1 MSDRLCSKDVADLM
15 EKRHDNLMRTIR
27 TDLKNL
33 ETPEKYYK
41 EDTYTDGKGKVR
53 ECFQVS
59 LDGCKRLSNKLKGEL
74 KGAIGLRLKNGTE
87 EQNTKPKSKPEKEYT
102 LEEAA
107 AELGISRRTLGR
119 KIDAGEIQTEK
130 REYQQILIKEKS
142 IVTESALEA
151 YRKSLEVE

>member
-1 MSDRLCSKDVADLM
+1 MRDRLCSKDVADLM

-74 KGAIGLRLKNGTE
+74 KEEFLIAVGLRLKNVIEG
-87 EQNTKPKSKPEKEYT
+87 QNTNLRANLRKNILLKRRRLSWGSQGG
-102 LEEAA
+102 LWEER
-107 AELGISRRTLGR
+107 LML
-119 KIDAGEIQTEK
+119 
-130 REYQQILIKEKS
+130 EKS
-142 IVTESALEA
+142 RQ
-151 YRKSLEVE
+151 RKGSINRSS

>member
-1 MSDRLCSKDVADLM
+1 MRDRLCSKDVADLM

-74 KGAIGLRLKNGTE
+74 REEFLIAVRKHLLRFRQSL
-87 EQNTKPKSKPEKEYT
+87 
-102 LEEAA
+102 
-107 AELGISRRTLGR
+107 RTR
-119 KIDAGEIQTEK
+119 
-130 REYQQILIKEKS
+130 
-142 IVTESALEA
+142 
-151 YRKSLEVE
+151 